1 MPLYEHVF
9 LARQDISAQQ
19 VETMM
24 KEYQG
29 VIEEL
34 GGKVAKTE
42 YWGIK
47 SLAYKIKKSRKA
59 HYALFNID
67 APPAAVAEMERRMGI
82 STDVIRFMTVRVE
95 ALEVEPS
102 AMMRKSDRDDRGDRD
117 GGAPGGGFR
126 GGERGGRGGPGGG
139 GGGDRGGFRGGDRGG
154 PGGGGGGGGPG
165 GASTFRPRPPRDA
178 AGAPGGPTG
187 SDAPRAPR
195 PPRPPRETTGSEE

>member
-139 GGGDRGGFRGGDRGG
+139 GGDRGGFRGGDRGG